1 MEEYALK
8 RNGKWKILILG
19 RKPEQP
25 HRYLMDFGTNKY
37 ELYNLDADPSEYWEL
52 TIISQQTVHELKAE
66 FDQFKTTIKQR

>member
-1 MEEYALK
+1 
-8 RNGKWKILILG
+8 
-19 RKPEQP
+19 
-25 HRYLMDFGTNKY
+25 MDFGTNKY